1 MGEKDKED
9 ELFYMLKK
17 YIDEKFQGLVEELR
31 DGVVMKEDVKRIEDN
46 IMKKVLK
53 LIVSRNA
60 NRDVNIEQLRQELEE
75 RLLREVTEHYSALRR
90 ELEGLRGEVEE
101 LRRELE
107 ALRFAPCC
115 DKACDGVVELLT
127 YLDRRNRSRRR
138 LYALIAIAAAA
149 AAGITLIIVH
159 LGAIPVL
166 LLLML
171 VIAAVIRSTS

>member
-1 MGEKDKED
+1 MGEKKED

-46 IMKKVLK
+46 IMKRVLK
-53 LIVSRNA
+53 LINASRNA